1 MSYQYQEQFRQAI
14 ADSGIT
20 PPDNFIADGDLYR
33 FSKNGDSWNKDAW
46 YVFFADGL
54 GGVFGCWSTGFDGRW
69 QADTGRKW
77 SDAEIARHR
86 EQVEAAKRKRDAEKR
101 QMQLDA
107 KEAATKAWANAAPA
121 DPENEYLQRK
131 GIQPHGIRQRPDFQ
145 GKPSLVIPMFSDGE
159 LWNTQTIFAYGGKL
173 FASGG
178 RVSGCYYLI
187 GEAQGAEVVCIAEG
201 FATAA
206 SVHEATGYPTYC
218 AFNAG
223 NLLHVAKA
231 VRVLHPDAQLIIAGD
246 DDWQSDGN
254 TGKNKA
260 AEAADAVFGKAVFP
274 VFGNDRDEDGDT
286 DFNDL
291 HVKYGL
297 ESVRAVF
304 TGDSPSVDRETE
316 TQGEPIS
323 DSSGEGEAKVS
334 DGGKDSSAGDS
345 GGWQIPQPLTAK
357 VESEPYP
364 LDALPPTIQAAVAE
378 VQAFA
383 KAPEALVAGCALS
396 SLSVACQGHADV
408 ERAKGLRGTT
418 SLYLLTIADSGER
431 KSTVDSFFMQP
442 IRDYEDAQ
450 RAKMKPELEQY
461 AAEAIA
467 WKSELEGV
475 SAAIRDASKKGEP
488 TNELRDKL
496 SDIQSS
502 QPIQPPVPR
511 LLLGDETPEN
521 LAWTLSKEWRSA
533 GVVSSEAGLVLGSRG
548 MGKDSVMRNLGLL
561 NILWDGGTL
570 KIGRKTSETFA
581 VEGVRLTMGLQV
593 QGATILDFVEST
605 GELARGTGFFARF
618 LVANPNSTQGTR
630 FYTEPPTDYPS
641 LTAYQKRIA
650 AILDMPLP
658 FDSEGGLAPQ
668 LMCFTPD
675 AKKAW
680 VRFHDAIES
689 QLGNGGE
696 LFDVRDVASK
706 AADNVARIAALFQMF
721 EHGVGAIGADM
732 VVRASRLVAWHLN
745 ESRRFFGEIAL
756 PRELADAVRLE
767 RWCLDKAK
775 ERGSCTVHKRE
786 SQQSSP
792 VRDRKRL
799 DAAIAELESLDRMRL
814 IQDGKKVLLQI
825 NPLLL
830 GDDRAAG

>member
-1 MSYQYQEQFRQAI
+1 MSYQYAEHFRQAI
-14 ADSGIT
+14 ADSGLT
-20 PPDNFIADGDLYR
+20 PPNHLVADGTLYR
-33 FSKNGDSWNKDAW
+33 FSETGDSWKKNGW
-46 YVFFADGL
+46 YVFFPDGF
-54 GGVFGCWSTGFDGRW
+54 GGVYGCWSSGINEHWRANIGRTW
-69 QADTGRKW
+69 T
-77 SDAEIARHR
+77 DAE
-86 EQVEAAKRKRDAEKR
+86 EAAHRAKVEEAKRLRDAEKKR
-101 QMQLDA
+101 MQLAA
-107 KEAATKAWANAAPA
+107 KERAAKDWEAAAPA
-121 DPENEYLQRK
+121 DPSHPYLLEK
-131 GIQPHGIRQRPDFQ
+131 GIQPHGVRQVEGYS
-145 GKPSLVIPMFSDGE
+145 GKPELLVPMYANGE
-159 LWNTQTIFAYGGKL
+159 LWSTQTIYAWGGKG
-173 FASGG
+173 FATDG
-178 RVSGCYYLI
+178 RVSGCYYII
-187 GEAQGAEVVCIAEG
+187 GEAEGAEVVCIAEG
-201 FATAA
+201 FSTSA
-206 SVHEATGYPTYC
+206 SVYEATGYPTYC

-223 NLLHVAKA
+223 NLPKVAQA
-231 VRVLHPDAQLIIAGD
+231 ARVMHPDAKVVICGD
-246 DDWQSDGN
+246 DDWQTDGN
-254 TGKNKA
+254 TGKTKA
-260 AEAADAVFGKAVFP
+260 TEAADAVFGKAVFP

-286 DFNDL
+286 DFNDQ

-297 ESVRAVF
+297 ESVRVVII
-304 TGDSPSVDRETE
+304 GESPKVEQETE
-316 TQGEPIS
+316 PLNEPTS
-323 DSSGEGEAKVS
+323 DSSAGGEADMPESK
-334 DGGKDSSAGDS
+334 KDSSAGDS
-345 GGWQIPQPLTAK
+345 DGWQMPQPLTAK
-357 VESEPYP
+357 VESKPYP
-364 LDALPPTIQAAVAE
+364 LDALPPTIQAAVME

-383 KAPEALVAGCALS
+383 KAPVALVAGCALS

-408 ERAKGLRGTT
+408 ERTKGLRGTT

-442 IRDYEDAQ
+442 IRDYEDEQ
-450 RAKMKPELEQY
+450 RSKMKPELEQY
-461 AAEAIA
+461 AAEAMA

-475 SAAIRDASKKGEP
+475 SAAIRDASKKGDS

-496 SDIQSS
+496 SDIQSA

-593 QGATILDFVEST
+593 QGATILDFAEST

-618 LVANPNSTQGTR
+618 LVSNPTSTQGTR
-630 FYTEPPTDYPS
+630 FYTEPPADYPS
-641 LTAYQKRIA
+641 LTAFQKRIS

-668 LMCFTPD
+668 LMCFTPE
-675 AKKAW
+675 AKQAW

-689 QLGNGGE
+689 KLGNGGE

-721 EHGVGAIGADM
+721 EHGVGVIGADM
-732 VVRASRLVAWHLN
+732 VVRASRLVAWYLN

-756 PRELADAVRLE
+756 PKELADAVRLE

-775 ERGSCTVHKRE
+775 ERGSCTLHKRE

-830 GDDRAAG
+830 GVDRAAG

>member
-1 MSYQYQEQFRQAI
+1 MSYQYAEQFRQAI
-14 ADSGIT
+14 ADSGLT
-20 PPDNFIADGDLYR
+20 PPDHLVADGTLYR
-33 FSKNGDSWNKDAW
+33 FSETGESWKKNGW
-46 YVFFADGL
+46 YVYFADGL
-54 GGVFGCWSTGFDGRW
+54 GGVYGCWSTGLTENWR
-69 QADTGRKW
+69 AETGRTW
-77 SDAEIARHR
+77 SDDEVAAHR
-86 EQVEAAKRKRDAEKR
+86 AKVEESKRQRDAEKKR
-101 QMQLDA
+101 MQLAA
-107 KEAATKAWANAAPA
+107 KERANKDWEAATPA
-121 DPENEYLQRK
+121 DPSHPYLQEK
-131 GIQPHGIRQRPDFQ
+131 GIQPHGVRQVVVTDNVVNL
-145 GKPSLVIPMFSDGE
+145 LVPMFADGE
-159 LWNTQTIFAYGGKL
+159 IWSTQTVFGSGGKM
-173 FASGG
+173 FATGG

-187 GEAQGAEVVCIAEG
+187 GEAQGAEVVCICEG

-223 NLLHVAKA
+223 NLPKVAQA
-231 VRVLHPDAQLIIAGD
+231 VRVLHPDAKIIVCGD
-246 DDWQSDGN
+246 DDLRADGN
-254 TGKNKA
+254 TGKTKA
-260 AEAADAVFGKAVFP
+260 LEAADAVFGKAVFP
-274 VFGNDRDEDGDT
+274 VFGNDRDEDADT
-286 DFNDL
+286 DFNDQ

-297 ESVRAVF
+297 ESVRTVI
-304 TGDSPSVDRETE
+304 TGDASEVNREF
-316 TQGEPIS
+316 EPQNEPTS
-323 DSSGEGEAKVS
+323 DSSADGEAEVS
-334 DGGKDSSAGDS
+334 GGAKDSSAGDS
-345 GGWQIPQPLTAK
+345 GGWPVPQPLTAK

-364 LDALPPTIQAAVAE
+364 LDALPPTIQAAVRE
-378 VQAFA
+378 VQAFT

-431 KSTVDSFFMQP
+431 KSTVDSFFLQP
-442 IRDYEDAQ
+442 IRDYEDAE

-461 AAEAIA
+461 AAEAMA

-475 SAAIRDASKKGEP
+475 SAAIRDASKKGDP

-496 SDIQSS
+496 SDIQSA

-593 QGATILDFVEST
+593 QGATILGFVGST

-630 FYTEPPTDYPS
+630 FYTEPPADYPS
-641 LTAYQKRIA
+641 LTIYQNRIS

-786 SQQSSP
+786 AQQSGP
-792 VRDRKRL
+792 VRDKRRL
-799 DAAIAELESLDRMRL
+799 DDAIAELESLDRMRL

-830 GDDRAAG
+830 GKDRGAG

>member
-1 MSYQYQEQFRQAI
+1 MSHQYAEQFRKAI
-14 ADSGIT
+14 ADSGLT
-20 PPDNFIADGDLYR
+20 PPDHLVADGTLYR
-33 FSKNGDSWNKDAW
+33 FSETGETWKKNAW
-46 YVFFADGL
+46 YVFFPDGL
-54 GGVFGCWSTGFDGRW
+54 GGVYGCWSKDINDHWRANIGRTW
-69 QADTGRKW
+69 T
-77 SDAEIARHR
+77 DAEEANHR
-86 EQVEAAKRKRDAEKR
+86 AKVVEAKRLRDAEKQR
-101 QMQLDA
+101 MQLAA
-107 KEAATKAWANAAPA
+107 KERAAKDWEAAAPA
-121 DPENEYLQRK
+121 DPTNEYLQRK
-131 GIQPHGIRQRPDFQ
+131 GIQPHGVRQVEGYN
-145 GKPSLVIPMFSDGE
+145 GKMDLLVPMYANGE
-159 LWNTQTIFAYGGKL
+159 LWSTQTIYNWGGKG
-173 FASGG
+173 FATDG

-187 GEAQGAEVVCIAEG
+187 GEVEGAEVVCIAEG

-206 SVHEATGYPTYC
+206 TVHEATGYPTYC

-223 NLLHVAKA
+223 NLPKVAQA
-231 VRVLHPDAQLIIAGD
+231 VRVMHPDAKIIVCGD
-246 DDWQSDGN
+246 DDWRSEGN
-254 TGKNKA
+254 TGKTKA
-260 AEAADAVFGKAVFP
+260 LESADAVFGKAVFP
-274 VFGNDRDEDGDT
+274 VFGNDRDEDGDS
-286 DFNDL
+286 DFNDQ

-297 ESVRAVF
+297 ESVRAVIM
-304 TGDSPSVDRETE
+304 
-316 TQGEPIS
+316 GEAPDAGCEPDPQNEPTS
-323 DSSGEGEAKVS
+323 DSSADGEAKAS
-334 DGGKDSSAGDS
+334 GSTNDSSAGDS
-345 GGWQIPQPLTAK
+345 GGWQVPQPLTAK

-364 LDALPPTIQAAVAE
+364 LDALPPTIQAAVME
-378 VQAFA
+378 VQAFT
-383 KAPEALVAGCALS
+383 KAPVAMVAGCALS

-431 KSTVDSFFMQP
+431 KSTVDSYFMQP
-442 IRDYEDAQ
+442 IRDYEDAE
-450 RAKMKPELEQY
+450 RAKIKPELEKY
-461 AAEAIA
+461 AAEAMA

-475 SAAIRDASKKGEP
+475 TAAIRDASKKGDP
-488 TNELRDKL
+488 TDELRNKL
-496 SDIQSS
+496 GDIQSA

-533 GVVSSEAGLVLGSRG
+533 GVVSSEAGLVLGSRA

-618 LVANPNSTQGTR
+618 LVANPTSTQGTR
-630 FYTEPPTDYPS
+630 FYTEPPADYPN
-641 LTAYQKRIA
+641 LTIYKKRIS

-658 FDSEGGLAPQ
+658 FDSEGGLSPQ
-668 LMCFTPD
+668 LMCFTPE

-680 VRFHDAIES
+680 VHFHDAIES

-706 AADNVARIAALFQMF
+706 AADNVARIAALFQVF
-721 EHGVGAIGADM
+721 EHGVGEIGADM

-786 SQQSSP
+786 SQQRSP

-814 IQDGKKVLLQI
+814 IPDGKKVLLQI

-830 GDDRAAG
+830 GEDRAAG